1 MTILANDC
9 TFLQKFLNRRA
20 ARKGRD
26 YYALMNSRE
35 TKREKQRAQSGR
47 DELLERMSL
56 ALPNDGALETLEG
69 LFLARLTEPME
80 SKLALYE
87 PALCLVVQGSKQV
100 LVGEEVLRY
109 DPGNYLL
116 FTVDLPVVFRV
127 EEASKEKPY
136 FGLRLDLAPALVT
149 SVVMEAGVDIR
160 KGDASV
166 KAIGVNPV
174 DPDLL
179 DAVVRLVRLV
189 D

>member
-9 TFLQKFLNRRA
+9 TFLQKFLIRRA
-20 ARKGRD
+20 ARRGRD

-35 TKREKQRAQSGR
+35 TKRQEQRAQSGR
-47 DELLERMSL
+47 EELVERMSL
-56 ALPNDGALETLEG
+56 ALPNDGALEVLEG

-87 PALCLVVQGSKQV
+87 PAICFVVQGSKQV

-127 EEASKEKPY
+127 NEASKEMPY
-136 FGLRLDLAPALVT
+136 FGLRLNLDPAIVT
-149 SVVMEAGVDIR
+149 SVMMEADVETR
-160 KGDASV
+160 KGDASI
-166 KAIGVNPV
+166 KAIGVN
-174 DPDLL
+174 
-179 DAVVRLVRLV
+179 AV
-189 D
+189 